1 MKKYLLR
8 QKGKEEAIGKYES
21 KIEASD
27 VMESII
33 EDNNDDL
40 DADDEGYLTAF
51 DFSLE
56 EIEEKDINEV
66 VTNFEEAR
74 KYLHGKPNADFTVS
88 KKMLSGNSL
97 PLDGVTN
104 LVKDLNPRH
113 LNALVALNKLFSI
126 ADAWN
131 KADGFVPDFSDSSQY
146 KYFPWFVYDKDAAGF
161 VYALTYS
168 AASHANAGIGSRLCF
183 KTANRARQFGEK
195 FADLYNQ
202 VFLFKKYN
210 VL

>member
-8 QKGKEEAIGKYES
+8 QKGKEEAIGKYDS

-51 DFSLE
+51 DFTLE
-56 EIEEKDINEV
+56 EIEEKDINEG

-74 KYLHGKPNADFTVS
+74 KYLHCKPNGDFAVS
-88 KKMLSGNSL
+88 KKILSDNPL
-97 PLDGVTN
+97 PLDGVGN
-104 LVKDLNPRH
+104 LVKNLNPRH
-113 LNALVALNKLFSI
+113 LNALIALNKLFTI
-126 ADAWN
+126 AEAWN
-131 KADGFVPDFSDSSQY
+131 KADGFVPDFSNTSQY
-146 KYFPWFVYDKDAAGF
+146 KYYPWFVYDKDAAGF
-161 VYALTYS
+161 VYANTS
-168 AASHANAGIGSRLCF
+168 STASTTGANFGSRLCF
-183 KTANRARQFGEK
+183 KTANRAKQFGEK

-202 VFLFKKYN
+202 VFLFK
-210 VL
+210 

>member
-8 QKGKEEAIGKYES
+8 QKGKEEAIGMFDS
-21 KIEASD
+21 KVEAVD
-27 VMESII
+27 VMNDYI
-33 EDNNDDL
+33 EGNNEDL
-40 DADDEGYLTAF
+40 YSDDEGYLLPF
-51 DFSLE
+51 DFTLE

-66 VTNFEEAR
+66 VTNFDEAR
-74 KYLHGKPNADFTVS
+74 KYLHGKPNGDFTVS

-113 LNALVALNKLFSI
+113 LNALVALNKLFTI

-131 KADGFVPDFSDSSQY
+131 KADGFVPDFSNSRQY
-146 KYFPWFVYDKDAAGF
+146 KYFPWFVYNKDAAGF
-161 VYALTYS
+161 VYAYTNYTAS
-168 AASHANAGIGSRLCF
+168 NTAAIIGSRLCF

-202 VFLFKKYN
+202 VFLFK
-210 VL
+210 

>member
-161 VYALTYS
+161 VYANTHS
-168 AASHANAGIGSRLCF
+168 TASSTHANIGSRLCF

-202 VFLFKKYN
+202 VFLFK
-210 VL
+210 

>member
-51 DFSLE
+51 DFTLE

-113 LNALVALNKLFSI
+113 LNALAALNKLFSI

-161 VYALTYS
+161 VCAFTIYT
-168 AASHANAGIGSRLCF
+168 ASNANAHFGSRLCF

-202 VFLFKKYN
+202 VFLFI
-210 VL
+210 

>member
-21 KIEASD
+21 KIEASEA
-27 VMESII
+27 MENII
-33 EDNNDDL
+33 DDNNDDL
-40 DADDEGYLTAF
+40 DADDAGYLTAF
-51 DFSLE
+51 DFTLE

-74 KYLHGKPNADFTVS
+74 KYLHGKPNADFTVT

-113 LNALVALNKLFSI
+113 LNALAALNKLFSI

-161 VYALTYS
+161 VCAYTYS
-168 AASHANAGIGSRLCF
+168 AASYASASFGSRLCF

-202 VFLFKKYN
+202 VFLFI
-210 VL
+210 

>member
-8 QKGKEEAIGKYES
+8 QKGKEEAIGKYDS

-51 DFSLE
+51 DFTLE
-56 EIEEKDINEV
+56 EIEEKDINEG

-74 KYLHGKPNADFTVS
+74 KYLHCKPNGDFAVS
-88 KKMLSGNSL
+88 KKILSDNPL
-97 PLDGVTN
+97 PLDGVGN
-104 LVKDLNPRH
+104 LVKNLNPRH
-113 LNALVALNKLFSI
+113 LNALIALNKLFTI
-126 ADAWN
+126 AEAWN
-131 KADGFVPDFSDSSQY
+131 KADGFVPDFSNTSQY
-146 KYFPWFVYDKDAAGF
+146 KYYPWFVYDKDAAGF
-161 VYALTYS
+161 VCASTNYASSSAYALF
-168 AASHANAGIGSRLCF
+168 GSRLCF
-183 KTANRARQFGEK
+183 KTANRAKQFGEK

-202 VFLFKKYN
+202 VFLFK
-210 VL
+210 

>member
-1 MKKYLLR
+1 MKKFLLR
-8 QKGKEEAIGKYES
+8 CKGIETAIGMFDS
-21 KIEASD
+21 KVEAAD
-27 VMESII
+27 VMNDYI
-33 EDNNDDL
+33 EGNNEDL
-40 DADDEGYLTAF
+40 YSDDEGYLTAF
-51 DFSLE
+51 DFTLE

-113 LNALVALNKLFSI
+113 LNALAALNKLFSI

-131 KADGFVPDFSDSSQY
+131 KADGFVPDFSNSRQY
-146 KYFPWFVYDKDAAGF
+146 KYYPWFVYDKDAAGF
-161 VYALTYS
+161 VCAATAN
-168 AASHANAGIGSRLCF
+168 AASSAYANFGSRLCF

-195 FADLYNQ
+195 FVDLYNQ
-202 VFLFKKYN
+202 VFLFK
-210 VL
+210 

>member
-161 VYALTYS
+161 VCALTYYT
-168 AASHANAGIGSRLCF
+168 ASNTYAYFGSRLCF

-202 VFLFKKYN
+202 VFLFK
-210 VL
+210 

>member
-88 KKMLSGNSL
+88 KKMLSDNSL

-113 LNALVALNKLFSI
+113 LNALAALNKLFSI

-146 KYFPWFVYDKDAAGF
+146 KYYPWFVYNKDAAGF
-161 VYALTYS
+161 VYANTS
-168 AASHANAGIGSRLCF
+168 FAAASTYANFGSRLCF

-202 VFLFKKYN
+202 VFLFK
-210 VL
+210 

>member
-161 VYALTYS
+161 VYANTNNTATNTY
-168 AASHANAGIGSRLCF
+168 AIIGSRLCF

-202 VFLFKKYN
+202 VFLFK
-210 VL
+210 

>member
-21 KIEASD
+21 KIEASEA
-27 VMESII
+27 MENII
-33 EDNNDDL
+33 DDNNDDL
-40 DADDEGYLTAF
+40 DADDAGYLTAF
-51 DFSLE
+51 DFTLE

-74 KYLHGKPNADFTVS
+74 KYLHGKPNADFTVT

-113 LNALVALNKLFSI
+113 LNALAALNKLFSI

-161 VYALTYS
+161 VCASTS
-168 AASHANAGIGSRLCF
+168 NAASYADAVIGSRLCF

-202 VFLFKKYN
+202 VFLFI
-210 VL
+210 

>member
-8 QKGKEEAIGKYES
+8 QKGKEEAIGMFDS
-21 KIEASD
+21 KVEAVD
-27 VMESII
+27 VMNDYI
-33 EDNNDDL
+33 EGNNEDL
-40 DADDEGYLTAF
+40 YSDDEGYLLPF
-51 DFSLE
+51 DFTLE

-66 VTNFEEAR
+66 VTNFDEAR
-74 KYLHGKPNADFTVS
+74 KYLHGKPNGDFTVS

-113 LNALVALNKLFSI
+113 LNALVALNKLFTI

-131 KADGFVPDFSDSSQY
+131 KADGFVPDFSNSRQD
-146 KYFPWFVYDKDAAGF
+146 KYFPWFVYNKDAAGF
-161 VYALTYS
+161 VCANTNN
-168 AASHANAGIGSRLCF
+168 AASNAAAHFGSRLCF

-202 VFLFKKYN
+202 VFLFK
-210 VL
+210 

>member
-1 MKKYLLR
+1 MKKFLLR
-8 QKGKEEAIGKYES
+8 CKGIETAIGMFDS
-21 KIEASD
+21 KVEAAD
-27 VMESII
+27 VMNDYI
-33 EDNNDDL
+33 EGNNEDL
-40 DADDEGYLTAF
+40 YSDDEGYLTAF
-51 DFSLE
+51 DFTLE

-161 VYALTYS
+161 VCADTHYT
-168 AASHANAGIGSRLCF
+168 ASTATAYFGSRLCF

-195 FADLYNQ
+195 FTDLYNQ
-202 VFLFKKYN
+202 VFLFK
-210 VL
+210 

>member
-74 KYLHGKPNADFTVS
+74 KYLHGKPNADFTVT

-113 LNALVALNKLFSI
+113 LNALAALNKLFSI

-161 VYALTYS
+161 VFANAAN
-168 AASHANAGIGSRLCF
+168 AASYAYASFGSRLCF

-202 VFLFKKYN
+202 VFLFK
-210 VL
+210 

>member
-8 QKGKEEAIGKYES
+8 QKGKEEAIGMFDS
-21 KIEASD
+21 KVEAVD
-27 VMESII
+27 VMNDYI
-33 EDNNDDL
+33 EGNNEDL
-40 DADDEGYLTAF
+40 YSDDEGYLLPF
-51 DFSLE
+51 DFTLE

-66 VTNFEEAR
+66 VTNFDEAR
-74 KYLHGKPNADFTVS
+74 KYLHGKPNGDFTVS

-113 LNALVALNKLFSI
+113 LNALVALNKLFTI

-131 KADGFVPDFSDSSQY
+131 KADGFVPDFSNSRQD
-146 KYFPWFVYDKDAAGF
+146 KYFPWFVYNKDAAGF
-161 VYALTYS
+161 VYAYTLS
-168 AASHANAGIGSRLCF
+168 AASTAAALFGSRLCF

-202 VFLFKKYN
+202 VFLFK
-210 VL
+210 

>member
-146 KYFPWFVYDKDAAGF
+146 KHFPWLVYDKDAAGF
-161 VYALTYS
+161 VCAKTHA
-168 AASHANAGIGSRLCF
+168 AASCAAANVGSRLCF

-202 VFLFKKYN
+202 VFLFK
-210 VL
+210 

>member
-161 VYALTYS
+161 VCATTDC
-168 AASHANAGIGSRLCF
+168 AASIALAYIGSRLCF

-202 VFLFKKYN
+202 VFLFK
-210 VL
+210 

>member
-1 MKKYLLR
+1 MKKFLLR
-8 QKGKEEAIGKYES
+8 QKGIEKAIGKYES

-161 VYALTYS
+161 VYAS
-168 AASHANAGIGSRLCF
+168 ANYTASDTFAFFGSRLCF

-202 VFLFKKYN
+202 VFLFK
-210 VL
+210 